1 MTGLASPCL
10 LRNQARSAQNHGK
23 TQLCPTWHPVR
34 VGHGWG
40 FIIHPNRASS
50 TSGNRILILLLV
62 RLSMRYHVV
71 WSKRM
76 LTHSEG
82 QRNPKQREKRRS
94 KNNEVGSCGRPHT
107 PFNFHV
113 AVFFKGSIL
122 NILEVFTVFQG
133 MVQLSI
139 YFIKNVWRFLFFFRM
154 VQTHIY
160 QKAYCRSLK
169 YSFRIYSFK
178 SIIV

>member
-23 TQLCPTWHPVR
+23 TQLCPTSHPVR
-34 VGHGWG
+34 GGHGWG
-40 FIIHPNRASS
+40 FIIHPNRASLTRS
-50 TSGNRILILLLV
+50 NRILILLLV

-82 QRNPKQREKRRS
+82 QRNPNQKEKRRS

-113 AVFFKGSIL
+113 AVSFKGSIL
-122 NILEVFTVFQG
+122 NILEVFTVFPSEEWFSYQFIYKKC
-133 MVQLSI
+133 MAISI
-139 YFIKNVWRFLFFFRM
+139 FFVWYKRTFTKR
-154 VQTHIY
+154 VT
-160 QKAYCRSLK
+160 
-169 YSFRIYSFK
+169 
-178 SIIV
+178 VEP

>member
-34 VGHGWG
+34 GGHGWG
-40 FIIHPNRASS
+40 FIIHPNRASLTRS
-50 TSGNRILILLLV
+50 NRILILLLV

-82 QRNPKQREKRRS
+82 QRNPNQKEKRRS

-139 YFIKNVWRFLFFFRM
+139 YFIKNVWRFLFFSYGTN
-154 VQTHIY
+154 THLP
-160 QKAYCRSLK
+160 KGLL
-169 YSFRIYSFK
+169 
-178 SIIV
+178 

>member
-23 TQLCPTWHPVR
+23 TQLCPTSHPVR
-34 VGHGWG
+34 GGHGWG

-50 TSGNRILILLLV
+50 TSGNRILTLLLV

-82 QRNPKQREKRRS
+82 QRNPNQKEKRRS

-113 AVFFKGSIL
+113 AVSFKGSIL
-122 NILEVFTVFQG
+122 NILKFSLFFRG

-139 YFIKNVWRFLFFFRM
+139 YLKKMYGDFYFFRM

-160 QKAYCRSLK
+160 QKGNCRALK
-169 YSFRIYSFK
+169 YSFPIYSCK

>member
-23 TQLCPTWHPVR
+23 TQLCPTSHPVR
-34 VGHGWG
+34 GGHGWG
-40 FIIHPNRASS
+40 FIIHPNRASLTRS
-50 TSGNRILILLLV
+50 NRILILLLV

-82 QRNPKQREKRRS
+82 QRNPNQKEKRRS

-113 AVFFKGSIL
+113 AVSFKGSIL
-122 NILEVFTVFQG
+122 NILEVFTVFPRNG
-133 MVQLSI
+133 SVINL
-139 YFIKNVWRFLFFFRM
+139 FIKKCMAISIFFVWYKRTFTKK
-154 VQTHIY
+154 VT
-160 QKAYCRSLK
+160 
-169 YSFRIYSFK
+169 
-178 SIIV
+178 VEP